1 MQVWSIS
8 SGSSGN
14 CYLIREGSTL
24 LLMEAGLGIRRIES
38 ELLHLGVSPAQL
50 SAILVS
56 HEHTDH
62 WASALQLGRRLRVP
76 VVCTPGTWKA
86 GGGLGARSTEHVPL
100 APGRL
105 LRVGCLTVDA
115 FALPHDAQ
123 EPAGFFVRS
132 GSSSVLMATDMGF
145 ATEEVMELAR
155 HADLVILEANHDVD
169 MLVRGP
175 YPAHLKTRILG
186 ERGHLSNED
195 AGRAILGM
203 ANGHQHHFWLAHLS
217 HTNNTP
223 RLALTSVQ
231 DQLQRDGLAS
241 LSISVALRDRRS
253 LYWDSD
259 AAMTQLPLF

>member
-14 CYLIREGSTL
+14 CYLIREGNTL
-24 LLMEAGLGIRRIES
+24 LLMEAGLGIRRIEF
-38 ELLHLGVSPAQL
+38 ELLQLNIRPAQL

-62 WASALQLGRRLRVP
+62 WASALALGRRLRVP

-86 GGGLGARSTEHVPL
+86 GRGMDSPSTEHVPL
-100 APGRL
+100 APGRS

-123 EPAGFFVRS
+123 EPTGFFVRS
-132 GSSSVLMATDMGF
+132 GSASALMATDMGF
-145 ATEEVMELAR
+145 ATEEVIELAR
-155 HADLVILEANHDVD
+155 HAGLVILESNHDVD

-175 YPAHLKTRILG
+175 YPAYLKIRILG

-217 HTNNTP
+217 RTNNTP
-223 RLALTSVQ
+223 RVALTSVQ
-231 DQLQRDGLAS
+231 DQLQREGLGH

-253 LYWDSD
+253 LFWDSD
-259 AAMTQLPLF
+259 AAMTQLSLF

>member
-14 CYLIREGSTL
+14 CYLIREANTL
-24 LLMEAGLGIRRIES
+24 LLMEAGIGIRRIEF
-38 ELLHLGVSPAQL
+38 ELLQIGVSPAQL

-62 WASALQLGRRLRVP
+62 WASALALGRRLRVP
-76 VVCTPGTWKA
+76 VICTSGTWMA
-86 GGGLGARSTEHVPL
+86 GGGLDSRSVDHVPL
-100 APGRL
+100 ASGSS
-105 LRVGCLTVDA
+105 LRIGCLTVDA
-115 FALPHDAQ
+115 FSLPHDAQ

-132 GSSSVLMATDMGF
+132 SSAAALMATDMGF
-145 ATEEVMELAR
+145 ATEEVVDLAR

-175 YPAHLKTRILG
+175 YPAYLKTRILG

-217 HTNNTP
+217 HTNNSP

-231 DQLQRDGLAS
+231 DQLRREGLTN
-241 LSISVALRDRRS
+241 LNVSVALRDRRS
-253 LYWDSD
+253 LFWDSD
-259 AAMTQLPLF
+259 AAMTQLALF